1 MRDPN
6 PSEGRA
12 RRFVSDE
19 GEDYDQ
25 EFVRK
30 LANGRYDGQLC
41 VPSIAVLILDVIGH
55 HLPNETI
62 TKSNSEYDSSD
73 SSI

>member
-30 LANGRYDGQLC
+30 PADGRYDGQLC
-41 VPSIAVLILDVIGH
+41 VPSVAVLILDVVGH
-55 HLPNETI
+55 HLPNAMI
-62 TKSNSEYDSSD
+62 AKSDSEDDSSAFA
-73 SSI
+73 I